1 MDTIRDNKGWA
12 VSLRSRYGALF
23 CVTLLMLAGCSTPP
37 RLSQSYPSL
46 EAQQRA
52 DIVLV
57 AQQMIGAPY
66 RLGGATPRGFDCS
79 GLVLYTYQ
87 QVGIQN
93 LPRTTAGL
101 FRQTQPVT
109 LDDLLPGDLLFFE
122 INGRGVSHVG
132 IYQGGSEFIHAPV
145 SGKQV
150 SVGTLDNGYWSKRLV
165 RAGRLL

>member
-1 MDTIRDNKGWA
+1 MQSVRISPIT
-12 VSLRSRYGALF
+12 SLRSRYGALV

-37 RLSQSYPSL
+37 RLSQSTPSP
-46 EAQQRA
+46 EAQQQRA
-52 DIVLV
+52 DIIAI

-66 RLGGATPRGFDCS
+66 RPGGTTPRGFDCS
-79 GLVLYTYQ
+79 GLVVYTYRQ
-87 QVGIQN
+87 AGIRN
-93 LPRTTAGL
+93 LPRTSAGL
-101 FRQTQPVT
+101 FGQAHPVS

-132 IYQGGSEFIHAPV
+132 IYRGGNEFIHAPV

-150 SVGTLDNGYWSKRLV
+150 SVGTLDNEYWSKRLV

>member
-1 MDTIRDNKGWA
+1 MHA
-12 VSLRSRYGALF
+12 VRLSPVPFLRSRYGALF
-23 CVTLLMLAGCSTPP
+23 YVTVLMLAGCSTPP
-37 RLSQSYPSL
+37 RLAQSDPSL

-66 RLGGATPRGFDCS
+66 RSGGTTPRGFDCS
-79 GLVLYTYQ
+79 GLVLYTYRQ
-87 QVGIQN
+87 AGIQN
-93 LPRTTAGL
+93 LPRTTAAL
-101 FRQTQPVT
+101 FRRAQPVP

-122 INGRGVSHVG
+122 INGPGVLHVG
-132 IYQGGSEFIHAPV
+132 IYQKGNAFIHAPV

-150 SVGTLDNGYWSKRLV
+150 SVETLNSGYWRKRLV

>member
-1 MDTIRDNKGWA
+1 MQSVRIPPVT
-12 VSLRSRYGALF
+12 SLRFR
-23 CVTLLMLAGCSTPP
+23 CVVLLCAIVLMLGGCSTPP
-37 RLSQSYPSL
+37 RLSQSYPSSP

-52 DIVLV
+52 DIVSV

-66 RLGGATPRGFDCS
+66 RPGGATPRGFDCS
-79 GLVLYTYQ
+79 GLVLYTYRQ
-87 QVGIQN
+87 AGIQN
-93 LPRTTAGL
+93 LPRTSAGL

-109 LDDLLPGDLLFFE
+109 LGDLLPGDLLFFE

-132 IYQGGSEFIHAPV
+132 IYKGGNEFIHAPV